1 MNVIRS
7 TRPRSRGRITCD
19 MCGTKIPR
27 NAQYSRT
34 ETADMGTIVTVR
46 VCDHCDT
53 CINLCAQE
61 TDWQLGD
68 DGFTAD
74 DLREWATNSSA
85 TEAAQYLARTE
96 QTLP

>member
-1 MNVIRS
+1 MNTIRS

-19 MCGTKIPR
+19 MCGTRIPR
-27 NAQYSRT
+27 NVQYSRT

-53 CINLCAQE
+53 CINLCARDA
-61 TDWQLGD
+61 DWQFGD

-74 DLREWATNSSA
+74 DLREWALNSNAIEA
-85 TEAAQYLARTE
+85 TQYLARTE